1 MDIHSSVAAMSRTQS
16 QHLKPRD
23 LGYVHCHQMC
33 NPVETG
39 PVLNGDANNTS
50 QQRTEFMEQPTNI
63 GDAASMQRL
72 RGNESSHIASQV
84 PAVKQAASSHR
95 SHRPLSHR
103 HRLQQADIGNPH
115 PSLSAVDRP
124 RETCLRPHG
133 NFPSSHTILRQ
144 DGNTLKPHGGKPL
157 SAASEQN
164 FGSIQ
169 LTEQLQPRDPGRDPV
184 KFHLEQS
191 HQSHTC
197 KFQPSS
203 VNSDNCGIKTLG
215 QEIAE
220 AIVASNKALVD
231 NISAPKLALLKYDG
245 NPRTFLQFW
254 NNFINLVDNKQLD
267 YANKLQQLYASLTGR
282 AETVVRSYLHE
293 EDPKLAYEGAK
304 LELTKKCGNKSQ
316 VAIAALNCITH
327 GKKIQENDIPAL
339 EEFVSDLR
347 TVKISFQKLKKQS
360 ELDSYLRIVQFWERL
375 PGDMQEQWMEHLA
388 KKQYDNLHLD
398 YTPSFQEFH
407 EFVEKQLLQKTL
419 PGYYEDPRF
428 MVEDKKERNVIL
440 QVHHA
445 DEALLG
451 SSPNFSFRSTHETA
465 DQHRTKSTY
474 PNCAACRSTGVLN
487 NTHLLV
493 HCEKFKSMSHEERL
507 TVIIKY
513 RVCRNCLSFSNHL
526 AARCKA
532 PRRPCT
538 IPQCKERHHTLFH
551 FAHLKLKEKWKE
563 KAVSFNIAETFVSE
577 SIVDSHSSGKSEAG
591 KCPAA
596 KHVTFSDMVIVIQP
610 PDPDPDLYP
619 KQHYPW
625 YVEAYIIQSPEVT
638 DMWKIIHSASMQE
651 MHITTETTVPTV
663 TPRVKEAVMSYSTR
677 MRDARSEVS
686 LTSAA
691 IQFADPPEQNGSY
704 VITEEV
710 LEFQFKPRIEA
721 DLLTHGYAIRDPEQ
735 QLSEG
740 NMSNIAKMD
749 YIQETFDYPR
759 HLERCRKTY
768 PHMPMEAFKLKTWQ
782 RFRHFLLF
790 LIQVYTLHQVLMSAV
805 LRLI

>member
-72 RGNESSHIASQV
+72 RGNESSHIASQI

-95 SHRPLSHR
+95 SHRPLSHS
-103 HRLQQADIGNPH
+103 HQLQQADIGNPH
-115 PSLSAVDRP
+115 PSLIAVNKP

-133 NFPSSHTILRQ
+133 NFPLSHTIRQ
-144 DGNTLKPHGGKPL
+144 QGGNALKPHGGSPL
-157 SAASEQN
+157 LAASEQN
-164 FGSIQ
+164 FGSMQ

-197 KFQPSS
+197 KSQPSS
-203 VNSDNCGIKTLG
+203 VNCDNCGIKTLG
-215 QEIAE
+215 QEIAD
-220 AIVASNKALVD
+220 AIVASNKALID
-231 NISAPKLALLKYDG
+231 NLSAPRLTLMKYDG

-254 NNFINLVDNKQLD
+254 NNFMNLVDNKQLD
-267 YANKLQQLYASLTGR
+267 YANKLQQLYASVTGR
-282 AETVVRSYLHE
+282 AETIVRSYLHE

-316 VAIAALNCITH
+316 VAIAVLNYITQ

-347 TVKISFQKLKKQS
+347 TVKISFQKLKKHS

-375 PGDMQEQWMEHLA
+375 SGDMQEQWMEHLA
-388 KKQYDNLHLD
+388 KKQYDNLNLD
-398 YTPSFQEFH
+398 YTPSFQEFY

-428 MVEDKKERNVIL
+428 QAADMKERKVT
-440 QVHHA
+440 VPCHHA
-445 DEALLG
+445 DEALPG
-451 SSPNFSFRSTHETA
+451 SSSSLSFAFSSTHETA
-465 DQHRTKSTY
+465 AQHRTKSTY

-487 NTHLLV
+487 NTHLLI

-507 TVIIKY
+507 TVITKY

-538 IPQCKERHHTLFH
+538 IPQCKERHHTLYH

-563 KAVSFNIAETFVSE
+563 KVVSFNTAGPFISE
-577 SIVDSHSSGKSEAG
+577 SVVDSHSSAKCKVGKPLG
-591 KCPAA
+591 R
-596 KHVTFSDMVIVIQP
+596 KHVTFSDSVVVIQL
-610 PDPDPDLYP
+610 PDPDLDHVP
-619 KQHYPW
+619 LCVQ
-625 YVEAYIIQSPEVT
+625 AYITQIPKVT
-638 DMWKIIHSASMQE
+638 ITLKIINEANLQE
-651 MHITTETTVPTV
+651 MHIATETTQPMV
-663 TPRVKEAVMSYSTR
+663 TPREKEAAMSYSTGL
-677 MRDARSEVS
+677 RDARPDVS
-686 LTSAA
+686 LTNAA
-691 IQFADPPEQNGSY
+691 IKFADPPMQNGSY
-704 VITEEV
+704 VITDEV

-721 DLLTHGYAIRDPEQ
+721 DLLTHGYEITAPEQ
-735 QLSEG
+735 QPSEG
-740 NMSNIAKMD
+740 NMSIIATKD
-749 YIQETFDYPR
+749 YIQETFTHHR